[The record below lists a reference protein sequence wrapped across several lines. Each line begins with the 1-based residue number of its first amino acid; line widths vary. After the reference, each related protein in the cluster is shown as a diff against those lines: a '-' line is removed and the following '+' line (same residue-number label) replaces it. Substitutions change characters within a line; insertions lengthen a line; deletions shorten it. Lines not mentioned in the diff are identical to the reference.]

1 MEVLTTMRC
10 DRFKKQRLK
19 KGINQVEL
27 AKIFNVSK
35 QTVSNWERGERV
47 PDADTITKLAN
58 YFGVTTDYLL
68 DNDVLEQEKVIEKTD
83 NSVTDIHFENAQDAM
98 AFILKQPSIMAF
110 GVPDLTDEE
119 IIEFANDIL
128 KHIELVSYKY
138 KK

>member
-1 MEVLTTMRC
+1 MRC